1 MLKAKPPNPP
11 SVEQIA
17 AAALILLQKLANQT
31 DEIEPL
37 LKRISAKQDE
47 TNALLQKI
55 LSAVSGPPKPPVKK
69 LTTIKL
75 IFKEIPVSTTPPIP
89 ITPPVVL
96 TQAGQQVQAQVIGFD
111 QFGNPWADILP
122 DYTLTNDNES
132 AATLDTTT
140 GLVTAVADGV
150 ANITGELTTAEG
162 LDLTDTESITVSIA
176 AVPPVLTT
184 IQVVF
189 TAPPGK
195 KAPVKGKPVVRR

>member
-1 MLKAKPPNPP
+1 MPKPPLTI
-11 SVEQIA
+11 EQIA
-17 AAALILLQKLANQT
+17 GAAVVLLQKLVNQT

-37 LKRISAKQDE
+37 LQEISAKQDE
-47 TNALLQKI
+47 TNALLQQI
-55 LSAVSGPPKPPVKK
+55 LAAVSKPPDRV

-75 IFKEIPVSTTPPIP
+75 VFKEYNVSTTPPIP

-111 QFGNPWADILP
+111 QFGNPWNDVLP

-132 AATLDTTT
+132 AATLDPIA
-140 GLVTAVADGV
+140 GIVTAVADGV

-162 LDLTDTESITVSIA
+162 LALSDTESVTVSIA

-189 TAPPGK
+189 TAPAGK
-195 KAPVKGKPVVRR
+195 KAPMKAKPVVRR